1 MTMETRPARRL
12 RGNGGEQGSASIE
25 LVILFPALLLLITA
39 LVQYGLWFHARSV
52 ALAAAQEGV
61 AAARAYGA
69 NPATGQDVALQ
80 FVAEHA
86 SDSLL
91 DATATS
97 SAPGGQHLE
106 VVVTGQAPSV
116 LPGLRGFTVQQA
128 ASAPVERFTT
138 RDAP

>member
-1 MTMETRPARRL
+1 MRDRRDT
-12 RGNGGEQGSASIE
+12 GSASIE
-25 LVILFPALLLLITA
+25 LVILFPALLLLVTA

-52 ALAAAQEGV
+52 ALAAAQQGV

-69 NPATGQDVALQ
+69 NPATGRDVALR

-86 SDSLL
+86 SESLL
-91 DATATS
+91 SATATS
-97 SAPGGQHLE
+97 TASGGQHVE
-106 VVVTGQAPSV
+106 VVVTGHAPSV
-116 LPGLRGFTVQQA
+116 LPGLSGFTVQQA